1 MKDNKL
7 ISMVEFVSLKA
18 NENFKTKNNIIEM
31 CEHFKTCVKYM
42 KFLQKP
48 LTLGMFVPCDEYGNI
63 IEYKEPYEDGTNIKY
78 YEARSRVLFAGF
90 EVGNGYVVYGLMS
103 FSVPYFTKYETTIED
118 ILQYGNPTL
127 TETALKQIN
136 L

>member
-1 MKDNKL
+1 
-7 ISMVEFVSLKA
+7 MVSFVSWIKTQLMMERREALKLMFNYA
-18 NENFKTKNNIIEM
+18 Q
-31 CEHFKTCVKYM
+31 
-42 KFLQKP
+42 FLQKP